1 MPVPSKKEIME
12 FSPINMGGKEIDE
25 GIVIT
30 KDLFDERMV
39 KGKKIIYIPLDVFLL
54 ANLSSL

>member
-1 MPVPSKKEIME
+1 ME

-54 ANLSSL
+54 VNLSSL